1 MKEELYKISF
11 KDFKFKEKKLE
22 EIQGHRHIKEKKFE
36 PFPVRSI
43 RASDK
48 VWNAIQKKRGGVS
61 WNKFL
66 LELVN
71 K

>member
-1 MKEELYKISF
+1 ML
-11 KDFKFKEKKLE
+11 KDKPKK
-22 EIQGHRHIKEKKFE
+22 RFE

-48 VWNAIQKKRGGVS
+48 VWKEIQKKRGGVS

-66 LELVN
+66 LALID
-71 K
+71 KK

>member
-1 MKEELYKISF
+1 MMK
-11 KDFKFKEKKLE
+11 DKK
-22 EIQGHRHIKEKKFE
+22 QSK
-36 PFPVRSI
+36 
-43 RASDK
+43 DK
-48 VWNAIQKKRGGVS
+48 VRPIRMNEKTWEKLQKKRGNVS

>member
-1 MKEELYKISF
+1 MEEETGK
-11 KDFKFKEKKLE
+11 
-22 EIQGHRHIKEKKFE
+22 KKFE

>member
-1 MKEELYKISF
+1 MKEQ
-11 KDFKFKEKKLE
+11 KEKQSYKVKSLRVHEETWEKL
-22 EIQGHRHIKEKKFE
+22 
-36 PFPVRSI
+36 
-43 RASDK
+43 
-48 VWNAIQKKRGGVS
+48 QKKRGGVS

>member
-1 MKEELYKISF
+1 MNEEIKEEKIRYGVRPIRM
-11 KDFKFKEKKLE
+11 DDRTWEKLKSLK
-22 EIQGHRHIKEKKFE
+22 IK
-36 PFPVRSI
+36 S
-43 RASDK
+43 
-48 VWNAIQKKRGGVS
+48 GVS

>member
-1 MKEELYKISF
+1 MKEKQSYKV
-11 KDFKFKEKKLE
+11 KTVRVHDDTWNKL
-22 EIQGHRHIKEKKFE
+22 
-36 PFPVRSI
+36 
-43 RASDK
+43 
-48 VWNAIQKKRGGVS
+48 QKKRGNVS

>member
-11 KDFKFKEKKLE
+11 KAYN
-22 EIQGHRHIKEKKFE
+22 EIQGHRNIKEKKFE

>member
-1 MKEELYKISF
+1 MIDSQNKPK
-11 KDFKFKEKKLE
+11 
-22 EIQGHRHIKEKKFE
+22 KKFE

-48 VWNAIQKKRGGVS
+48 VWKEIQNKRGSMS

-66 LELVN
+66 SGVEYIDN
-71 K
+71 KL

>member
-1 MKEELYKISF
+1 MKEQ
-11 KDFKFKEKKLE
+11 KEKQSYSVKTVRVHNETWEKL
-22 EIQGHRHIKEKKFE
+22 
-36 PFPVRSI
+36 
-43 RASDK
+43 
-48 VWNAIQKKRGGVS
+48 QKKRGNVS

>member
-1 MKEELYKISF
+1 MKEKQ
-11 KDFKFKEKKLE
+11 KERTSYRVRGFRLHDETWEKL
-22 EIQGHRHIKEKKFE
+22 
-36 PFPVRSI
+36 
-43 RASDK
+43 
-48 VWNAIQKKRGGVS
+48 QKKRGGVS

>member
-1 MKEELYKISF
+1 MKFQNSVDKNNMEEETGK
-11 KDFKFKEKKLE
+11 
-22 EIQGHRHIKEKKFE
+22 KKFE